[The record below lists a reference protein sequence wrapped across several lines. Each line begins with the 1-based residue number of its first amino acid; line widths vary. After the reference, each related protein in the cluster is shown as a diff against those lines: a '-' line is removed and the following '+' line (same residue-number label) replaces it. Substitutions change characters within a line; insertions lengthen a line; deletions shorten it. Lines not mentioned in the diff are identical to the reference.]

1 MTPTPNSKTLY
12 LIRHGETD
20 WNAQKRLQGRK
31 DIPLNALG
39 RRQAAEAGLCLKW
52 LLGEP
57 SQLDFVAS
65 PLLRTRETMSILR
78 ECMGLPAQDYRHDQR
93 LLEIDFGDWEGLTW
107 PQIEAQQPEL
117 YRTREADP
125 VGFIVPNGENYPMV
139 FERVASALESLQ
151 RDTVVVAHAGVLR
164 AVLALH
170 GGVDAQRIPHLD
182 IPQGKVLVL
191 RESEFVWLQAS
202 SALDGQ

>member
-1 MTPTPNSKTLY
+1 MISTPNRKTLY

-31 DIPLNALG
+31 DIPLNTLG
-39 RRQAAEAGLCLKW
+39 RRQAAEAGVCLKW
-52 LLGEP
+52 LLSDV
-57 SQLDFVAS
+57 SQVDFVAS

-78 ECMGLPAQDYRHDQR
+78 ECMGLPAEDYRHDPR

-107 PQIEAQQPEL
+107 PQIQAQQPEL
-117 YRTREADP
+117 HQAREADP
-125 VGFIVPNGENYPMV
+125 LGFIVPSGENYPMV
-139 FERVASALESLQ
+139 FERVASALDALQ

-164 AVLALH
+164 AILALQ
-170 GGVDAQRIPHLD
+170 GGVDAQTIPYLE

-191 RESEFVWLQAS
+191 REGEFVWLQAS
-202 SALDGQ
+202 SAPDGQ

>member
-1 MTPTPNSKTLY
+1 MNPTPNRKTLY

-52 LLGEP
+52 LLGEA
-57 SQLDFVAS
+57 SQLDYVAS

-78 ECMGLPAQDYRHDQR
+78 ECMGLPAEDYRRDER

-107 PQIEAQQPEL
+107 PQIQEQQPEL
-117 YRTREADP
+117 HQTREADP
-125 VGFIVPNGENYPMV
+125 LGFIVPGGESYPMV
-139 FERVASALESLQ
+139 FERVASALDSLQ

-164 AVLALH
+164 AVLALQ
-170 GGVDAQRIPHLD
+170 GAVDAQRIPHIE
-182 IPQGKVLVL
+182 IPQGKVLLL
-191 RESEFVWLQAS
+191 REGEFVWLQAS

>member
-1 MTPTPNSKTLY
+1 MTPTPNRKTLY

-52 LLGEP
+52 LLGEA
-57 SQLDFVAS
+57 SHVDFVAS

-78 ECMGLPAQDYRHDQR
+78 ECMGLPAEDYRHDQR

-107 PQIEAQQPEL
+107 AEIEAQQPL
-117 YRTREADP
+117 LHSAREADP
-125 VGFIVPNGENYPMV
+125 FGFIVPNGENYPMV
-139 FERVASALESLQ
+139 FERITSALASLQ

-164 AVLALH
+164 AVLALL
-170 GGVDAQRIPHLD
+170 GGVDAQRIPHIE
-182 IPQGKVLVL
+182 IPQGKVLLL
-191 RESEFVWLQAS
+191 REGEFVWLQAS

>member
-52 LLGEP
+52 LLGESSP
-57 SQLDFVAS
+57 LDFVAS

-78 ECMGLPAQDYRHDQR
+78 ECMGLPAEDYRHDER
-93 LLEIDFGDWEGLTW
+93 LLEIDFGVWEGLTW
-107 PQIEAQQPEL
+107 AEIEAQHPLLHTARQ
-117 YRTREADP
+117 ADP
-125 VGFIVPNGENYPMV
+125 FGFIVPNGENYPMV
-139 FERVASALESLQ
+139 FERIASALASLQ

-164 AVLALH
+164 AVMALL
-170 GGVDAQRIPHLD
+170 GGVDAQRIPHIE
-182 IPQGKVLVL
+182 IPQGKVLVM
-191 RESEFVWLQAS
+191 RDDGFVWLQAS

>member
-1 MTPTPNSKTLY
+1 MTSTPNRKTLY

-39 RRQAAEAGLCLKW
+39 RQQAAEAGLCLKW
-52 LLGEP
+52 LLGDP
-57 SQLDFVAS
+57 SHVDFVAS

-78 ECMGLPAQDYRHDQR
+78 ECMGLPAEDYRHDHR

-107 PQIEAQQPEL
+107 AEIEAQHPL
-117 YRTREADP
+117 LHSAREADP
-125 VGFIVPNGENYPMV
+125 FGFIVPNGENYPMV
-139 FERVASALESLQ
+139 FERITSALDSLQ

-164 AVLALH
+164 AVLALQ
-170 GGVDAQRIPHLD
+170 GGVDTQHIPHIE
-182 IPQGKVLVL
+182 IPQGKVLLL
-191 RESEFVWLQAS
+191 REGEFVWLQAS
-202 SALDGQ
+202 SSSDGQ